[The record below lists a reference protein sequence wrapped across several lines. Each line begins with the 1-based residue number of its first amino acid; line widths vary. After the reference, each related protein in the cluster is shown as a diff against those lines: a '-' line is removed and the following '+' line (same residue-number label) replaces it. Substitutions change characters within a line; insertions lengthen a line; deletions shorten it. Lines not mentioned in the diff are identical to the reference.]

1 MHKIK
6 KCTIV
11 IAGMEALVIIVMIV
25 AIIIKEIVT
34 MENHNIICSSKHY
47 CNDKNY
53 KKNT

>member
-11 IAGMEALVIIVMIV
+11 IAGMKALIIVMIV

-34 MENHNIICSSKHY
+34 MENHNIICSNKNY

>member
-6 KCTIV
+6 KSKLV

-34 MENHNIICSSKHY
+34 KEKPQYNME
-47 CNDKNY
+47 
-53 KKNT
+53 